1 MLRKLIA
8 SNIIQEY
15 TREQFCKKWWVKL
28 LQMRKEDS
36 NEAFSLS
43 LETWKLIRFVF
54 QDFWRKQTHSINW
67 DIIYLVRWK
76 IRYKEINI
84 EICYWT
90 GTFVLL
96 IARKTDFCICME
108 NSS

>member
-43 LETWKLIRFVF
+43 LETWKLIIDSFF
-54 QDFWRKQTHSINW
+54 
-67 DIIYLVRWK
+67 K
-76 IRYKEINI
+76 IFDVSKHI
-84 EICYWT
+84 
-90 GTFVLL
+90 L
-96 IARKTDFCICME
+96 
-108 NSS
+108 